1 MLKMES
7 ETDKKENPGELG
19 ELNLV
24 AWYGSIA
31 GICLIII
38 AGSIF
43 ITRAYLK
50 NHRLNQENWRPGKL
64 YRLEEDLQAVNRD
77 GSEVSLRELRG
88 KVYVVGYQYTD
99 CPGGCLGMAAVMKEL
114 YEIHGN
120 NPKFHLVSISVN
132 PKGDTPEKMD
142 AWVKERGIDSPK
154 WWFLTGDEER
164 IRRYASRFIKFSIPQ
179 RNTDPAL
186 VATQGEW
193 AHDQRLVLVD
203 GEANVRGFYGVMHPQ
218 GGETALKLLKRDLD
232 MVLHPSKKLKDYPEI
247 VFPDPVIPVKVQ

>member
-1 MLKMES
+1 MES
-7 ETDKKENPGELG
+7 ETETKKNPGEPG

-38 AGSIF
+38 AGSVL

-77 GSEVSLRELRG
+77 GREVSLGELRG

-114 YEIHGN
+114 HDIHGN
-120 NPKFHLVSISVN
+120 NPQFHLVSISVN
-132 PKGDTPEKMD
+132 PKADTRIELDDTLVVVGQAKSVHRLGKM
-142 AWVKERGIDSPK
+142 
-154 WWFLTGDEER
+154 
-164 IRRYASRFIKFSIPQ
+164 
-179 RNTDPAL
+179 
-186 VATQGEW
+186 
-193 AHDQRLVLVD
+193 
-203 GEANVRGFYGVMHPQ
+203 MH
-218 GGETALKLLKRDLD
+218 T
-232 MVLHPSKKLKDYPEI
+232 
-247 VFPDPVIPVKVQ
+247 